1 MSLNEKELIILSH
14 LRQNARKNL
23 TKISRQTGIPVSTLF
38 DKLRKY
44 QQGIIT
50 KQTVLLDFSKLG
62 FDVKVK
68 TLLKIAK
75 DQKQELTTYLINS
88 PSVNSI
94 SSVTGGFDLLIEAIF
109 RNLKELELF
118 SDQLEGFNIKK
129 KEEFFVVEDI
139 KRESFLAHPDLIELI

>member
-1 MSLNEKELIILSH
+1 MSLNKKELIVLSH
-14 LRQNARKNL
+14 LRQNSRKNL
-23 TKISRQTGIPVSTLF
+23 TKISKQTGIPVSTLF

-44 QQGIIT
+44 QQGVIT
-50 KQTVLLDFSKLG
+50 KQTVLLDFQKLG

-75 DQKQELTTYLINS
+75 DQKQELTNHLINS

-109 RNLKELELF
+109 RNLKELEIF
-118 SDQLEGFNIKK
+118 SDQLEQFNIKK

-139 KRESFLAHPDLIELI
+139 KRESFLAHPELIELV